1 MGDFKIFFFD
11 CSYVLNRQQLTHWAP
26 RELFP
31 KKKNILLCTVK
42 MMREPG
48 NFPYFSWFFDEVA
61 ECNSTNHRQSWFF

>member
-1 MGDFKIFFFD
+1 MGDFKIFFFE

-48 NFPYFSWFFDEVA
+48 NFPYFSWFFLMRWQIWLACGGGAV
-61 ECNSTNHRQSWFF
+61 QV